1 MTRTGVVA
9 WDTVTDDKGRQA
21 FTAGQLRAAIAGLD
35 DDAPVIL
42 HVATDEDD
50 VADTQIVV
58 DAGRGSI
65 GWGDGYG
72 LEPDPLFALE
82 PAWPTADTC
91 TSGPSGRG
99 AREPGRR

>member
-1 MTRTGVVA
+1 MNEDQVARTGVVPWA
-9 WDTVTDDKGRQA
+9 TVTDGKGRRA

-35 DDAPVIL
+35 DDAPVVL

-72 LEPDPLFALE
+72 LEPDPLFALQC
-82 PAWPTADTC
+82 AWPTADTLHVR
-91 TSGPSGRG
+91 PVR
-99 AREPGRR
+99 PRRS